1 MIFVCVEKDIICP
14 RLTALCVFGINFSI
28 FYWYLT
34 FINAYSMFVG
44 LFGSISSI
52 VILLLL
58 WYTFPKQN
66 YDLYKYAYFIS
77 IIYGFVFTIL
87 RIIGIII
94 VSKLTEE
101 MIKISAYI
109 LFPLAIILDWLL
121 VGIILCY
128 KKKVQDSLEPKPNE
142 LNILPDNKTAQE
154 INMNKVA

>member
-14 RLTALCVFGINFSI
+14 RLTALCVFGINFLI
-28 FYWYLT
+28 FYWYLL

-52 VILLLL
+52 AILLLL

-66 YDLYKYAYFIS
+66 YELYKYAFFIS

-101 MIKISAYI
+101 IIKVSAYI
-109 LFPLAIILDWLL
+109 LFPLAIILDLLL
-121 VGIILCY
+121 VGIIFCY

-142 LNILPDNKTAQE
+142 INILPENKKA
-154 INMNKVA
+154 

>member
-1 MIFVCVEKDIICP
+1 MVH
-14 RLTALCVFGINFSI
+14 
-28 FYWYLT
+28 
-34 FINAYSMFVG
+34 
-44 LFGSISSI
+44 
-52 VILLLL
+52 
-58 WYTFPKQN
+58 
-66 YDLYKYAYFIS
+66 YKYAFFIS
-77 IIYGFVFTIL
+77 IIYGFVLTIL

-121 VGIILCY
+121 VGIIFCY

-142 LNILPDNKTAQE
+142 LNILPENKKAQE